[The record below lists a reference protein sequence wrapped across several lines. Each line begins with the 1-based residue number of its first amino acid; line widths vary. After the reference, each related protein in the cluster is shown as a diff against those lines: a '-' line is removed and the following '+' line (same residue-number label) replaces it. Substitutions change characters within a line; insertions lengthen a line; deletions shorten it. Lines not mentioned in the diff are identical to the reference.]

1 MLCLRTKLLATSGL
15 LAGAL
20 TFACVGASFS
30 SAQEKPPQSPEGKT
44 AATPETRDSEKA
56 LTDAIDREIAKVW
69 QRDKITPAKPSSDE
83 EFVRRLYLDVIGLP
97 PTRDEAVAFIDSKDK
112 DKREKL
118 IATLIEDKRFGE
130 RLGDVWSNILLG
142 RGGMGGRGGGSTLLA
157 IWFAD
162 RVNNNAKFSD
172 IIYDLVTATGK
183 ESENPAVAIFNRER
197 PFKVANAAGLVTK
210 TLTGVQLQ
218 CAECHDHPYEE
229 AWKQTTFQ
237 GVASFFSPIQ
247 QRFNVRSLPVD
258 PEITDSAR
266 ELRLPG
272 NGENLPAE
280 VRAEMEERGKYT
292 RPVTLDGK
300 AVTIPGRDFWRPFLA
315 KWMISKENRQ
325 TPRYVANR
333 FWSLAFGSGLHN
345 PVDDFNSFNT
355 PSHPELLDLLA
366 KDLVDHKYDIK
377 RLMRA
382 MFNSR
387 TYQLSSK
394 DAPQK
399 AEIWHF
405 AGAVPRQL
413 TPEQFFGALVTVS
426 GGSELARNYRNRA
439 GTPATQLR
447 RQMEARMKQMQKDN
461 PNQRDYEFDE
471 ESLKRYEAWYDKM
484 SDLWFLRRNMAQ
496 TFASQSEDDEM
507 TEADSFAL
515 TIDQALAVMNGDV
528 TNRIAGTGR
537 GTIAYE
543 LVQKVKGDDARIE
556 TLFLTVLTRRPTN
569 AETTRMKKYVSEQ
582 KDPVAAYE
590 DILFALLAGSEFATN
605 H

>member
-1 MLCLRTKLLATSGL
+1 MISLRTKLLATSGL

-20 TFACVGASFS
+20 AFACVGVSMS

-44 AATPETRDSEKA
+44 AATPDGTGSEKE
-56 LTDAIDREIAKVW
+56 LTAAIDREIANVW
-69 QRDKITPAKPSSDE
+69 ARDKITPAKASSDE
-83 EFVRRLYLDVIGLP
+83 EFVRRLYLDVVGLP
-97 PTRDEAVAFIDSKDK
+97 PTSEEAAAFIDSKEK

-118 IATLIEDKRFGE
+118 IATLLDDKRFGE
-130 RLGDVWSNILLG
+130 RLGDLWANILVG
-142 RGGMGGRGGGSTLLA
+142 RGGVGGRGGGSTMLA

-183 ESENPAVAIFNRER
+183 ESENPAVAIYNRER

-247 QRFNVRSLPVD
+247 QRLNNRSLPAD
-258 PEITDSAR
+258 PEISDNAR

-280 VRAEMEERGKYT
+280 VRAEMEERLKYT
-292 RPVTLDGK
+292 RPVTIDGK

-315 KWMISKENRQ
+315 KWMISKDNKQ

-333 FWSLAFGSGLHN
+333 FWSFAFGSGLHN
-345 PVDDFNSFNT
+345 PVDDFNSFNA

-382 MFNSR
+382 VFNSR

-394 DAPQK
+394 DGPAK
-399 AEIWHF
+399 AQIWHF
-405 AGAVPRQL
+405 ASAVPRQL

-426 GGSELARNYRNRA
+426 GGQELARNYRSRA
-439 GTPATQLR
+439 GTPASQLR
-447 RQMEARMKQMQKDN
+447 KQIEGKMKQMQKDT
-461 PNQRDYEFDE
+461 PNQRDYDFDE
-471 ESLKRYEAWYDKM
+471 EALKRYEAWYDKM

-496 TFASQSEDDEM
+496 SFSRQSEDDEM
-507 TEADSFAL
+507 TEADNFAL

-528 TNRIAGTGR
+528 TNRITGSGR
-537 GTIAYE
+537 GSIAYD

-556 TLFLTVLTRRPTN
+556 SLYLTVLTRRPTN
-569 AETTRMKKYVSEQ
+569 AESTRMKKYVTEQ

-590 DILFALLAGSEFATN
+590 DILFALLAGSEFSTN